1 MRVVRVARRFP
12 ASVHEAQ
19 KLWYDTS
26 RWATWI
32 DGLSRIAKVDGP
44 WPESGAK
51 VTWDSHPAGR
61 GRVVERV
68 VAYEALAGQS
78 LEVEDKSIRGRQ
90 TIVFTPAD
98 SKVDV
103 ELALEYE
110 IKNRSIVTPL
120 IDLLFIRRAMISSL
134 GGTLTR
140 FGVELAAE
148 RAADGGH

>member
-12 ASVHEAQ
+12 GSVHEAE

-32 DGLSRIAKVDGP
+32 DGLSHVAKVDGP

-51 VTWDSHPAGR
+51 VIWDSHPAGR
-61 GRVVERV
+61 GRVAERV
-68 VAYEALAGQS
+68 VAYEALAGQA
-78 LEVEDKSIRGRQ
+78 LDVEDRSIRGRQ

-110 IKNRSIVTPL
+110 IKNRSILTPL
-120 IDLLFIRRAMISSL
+120 IDLLFIRRAMASSL

-148 RAADGGH
+148 RAAERGH

>member
-12 ASVHEAQ
+12 GSVHEAQ

-32 DGLSRIAKVDGP
+32 DGLSHVAKVDGP

-51 VTWDSHPAGR
+51 VIWDSHPAGR

-98 SKVDV
+98 IKVDV
-103 ELALEYE
+103 ELTLEYE
-110 IKNRSIVTPL
+110 IKNRSILTPL

>member
-12 ASVHEAQ
+12 GSVHEAQ

-32 DGLSRIAKVDGP
+32 DGLSHVAKVDGP

-51 VTWDSHPAGR
+51 VIWDSHPAGR

-103 ELALEYE
+103 ELTLEYE
-110 IKNRSIVTPL
+110 IKNRSILTPL

-134 GGTLTR
+134 GGTLNR